1 MYCGG
6 VYYWRNV
13 TPENHED
20 IVLAFDMS
28 EEEFLR
34 IPLPDGIRA
43 CNVLWKNLV
52 VWKESVALFNLIEG
66 SSLYTLFEMWVMV
79 GKFGGAEGDT
89 PWTKHLTIGPLEN
102 ISIPL
107 GFWKDD
113 ELLFESRQDRILSYN
128 LYTQKVRTVPIDL
141 MLSPFKYQV
150 ESYTESLV
158 SVKRSNMLNN

>member
-1 MYCGG
+1 
-6 VYYWRNV
+6 
-13 TPENHED
+13 
-20 IVLAFDMS
+20 
-28 EEEFLR
+28 
-34 IPLPDGIRA
+34 
-43 CNVLWKNLV
+43 
-52 VWKESVALFNLIEG
+52 
-66 SSLYTLFEMWVMV
+66 MWVMV

-128 LYTQKVRTVPIDL
+128 LYTEKVRTVPIDL